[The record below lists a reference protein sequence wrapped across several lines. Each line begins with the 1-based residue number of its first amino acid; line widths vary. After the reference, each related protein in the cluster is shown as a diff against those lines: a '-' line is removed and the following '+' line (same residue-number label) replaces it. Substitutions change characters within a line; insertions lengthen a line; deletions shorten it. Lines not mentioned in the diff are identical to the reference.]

1 MHNELNE
8 KLDPKRYG
16 LPPRTVLTK
25 RGPKEFIIVIN
36 RKSRIIMKDALIIL
50 KKAETIKKQVMDAR
64 VALETNA
71 PVCSKSI
78 KFLEE
83 NNVKILKSDI

>member
-1 MHNELNE
+1 LKEQV
-8 KLDPKRYG
+8 DPKVYG
-16 LPPRTVLTK
+16 LPPRTTLMK
-25 RGPKEFIIVIN
+25 QGPDKFIIIIN

-50 KKAETIKKQVMDAR
+50 KKAETIKEQAMDAT

-71 PVCSKSI
+71 PICSKSI

-83 NNVKILKSDI
+83 NNVEVLKSDI